1 MNIKM
6 LFDKVFLKFL
16 LVGVIN
22 TIVGYAIMFVL
33 HNSAHMSY
41 WFSSGCGYFLSAILS
56 FFLNKHFTFTVNRWS
71 VFLVI
76 SYIVTIVVS
85 YYLPYW
91 IAEHAVNFI
100 FKDSEVNLRGNI
112 ALIVGTCLAAAVSY
126 LGQRFVVFRK
136 KEEEEFTA
144 NHTNHTNF

>member
-6 LFDKVFLKFL
+6 LFDKVFLKFF

-33 HNSAHMSY
+33 HNAAHMSY
-41 WFSSGCGYFLSAILS
+41 WFSSGCGYYLSAVLG
-56 FFLNKHFTFTVNRWS
+56 FFLNKHFTFTVKQWS

-85 YYLPYW
+85 YYFPYW
-91 IAEHAVNFI
+91 IADYIVRII
-100 FKDSEVNLRGNI
+100 FLNSTEIFRGNV
-112 ALIVGTCLAAAVSY
+112 ALVMGTCIAAAVSY
-126 LGQRFVVFRK
+126 FGQRFVVFRK
-136 KEEEEFTA
+136 KEEKILTA
-144 NHTNHTNF
+144 NQHEPKN